1 MKRIIQFTLIELLV
15 VIAIIAILA
24 AMLLPALAKARMKAR
39 DISCTNNMK
48 QMGLACALYTDDF
61 DDWLVPYRVKQV
73 GGDSWYGVFW
83 FGLISGSGGKTGG
96 YGCQFTEAN
105 YATANNNST
114 FMCPSAQAPF
124 GSWSAGNYQYTHYN
138 YNIHLCGNQQAANND
153 YWFKCARQSSCEY
166 APSDVMVIADSMNT
180 SDSYA
185 HWSVWFAYRHC
196 GGMDLRTPGA
206 LNTLSSGALSMGNHK
221 SNFLMGDGHV
231 TNFTYQGFKDRA
243 KCEYNAPQR
252 DASLHIGFDYR
263 KYAPFD

>member
-1 MKRIIQFTLIELLV
+1 MKRILQFTLIELLV

-24 AMLLPALAKARMKAR
+24 AMLLPALSKARMKAR

-61 DDWLVPYRVKQV
+61 DDYLVPYRLRQI
-73 GGDSWYGVFW
+73 GNDTWYGVFC
-83 FGLISGSGGKTGG
+83 FGLLSGSGGKTGG
-96 YGCQFTEAN
+96 YGCQFTETN

-138 YNIHLCGNQQAANND
+138 YNIHLCGNQTASNNSMWMRAARKTN
-153 YWFKCARQSSCEY
+153 CEY

-180 SDSYA
+180 QDSYA
-185 HWSVWFAYRHC
+185 HWAVWFAYRHC

-206 LNTLSSGALSMGNHK
+206 LGSLSSSNTGMGNHK

-231 TNFTYQGFKDRA
+231 TPMTFMGFSQRA
-243 KCEYNAPQR
+243 TCKYNAPQR
-252 DASLHIGFDYR
+252 YSRLHIGFDYR
-263 KYAPFD
+263 MYEEFP